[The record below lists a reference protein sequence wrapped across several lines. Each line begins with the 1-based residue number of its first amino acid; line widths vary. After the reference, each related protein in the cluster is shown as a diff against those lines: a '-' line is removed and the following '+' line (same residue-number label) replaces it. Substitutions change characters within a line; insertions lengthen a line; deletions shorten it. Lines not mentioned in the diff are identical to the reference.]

1 MKSGTELE
9 ADLIVTATGLKMQ
22 LLGGMELYKDGVV
35 ISASDTHCYK
45 GVMFSDIPNFAMT
58 IGYTNASWTLK
69 CDLSCTFVTR
79 VLRHMSEHHYRSCAP
94 RFDAQ
99 ALTSEP
105 LLDFDAGYVKRALDI
120 LPKQGSKVPW
130 KVHQN
135 YLRDLWMLKYSSLED
150 PYLEFLQ

>member
-1 MKSGTELE
+1 LKSGTELE

-35 ISASDTHCYK
+35 ISASDTYCYK